1 MGGQTETERDEYF
14 VENGMAR
21 EMAVTEMENESEREL
36 ENGEDDRETQDQG

>member
-14 VENGMAR
+14 VENDMVR
-21 EMAVTEMENESEREL
+21 EMAVTEMENESEREP